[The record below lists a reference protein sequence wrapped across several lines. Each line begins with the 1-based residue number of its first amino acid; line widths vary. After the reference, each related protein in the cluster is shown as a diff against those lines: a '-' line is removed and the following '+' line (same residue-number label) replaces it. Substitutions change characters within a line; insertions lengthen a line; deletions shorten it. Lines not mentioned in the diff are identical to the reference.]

1 MNETQIKPRL
11 RVFDLSIIVISL
23 VIGMGIFRTPSE
35 VASKAGTPDIFFLA
49 WLIGAIISLFGALTF
64 AEIGSRIP
72 SAGGF
77 YRLFSICYNPVFA
90 FMVNWITVISNAA
103 STAAVAIMGSSY
115 IAPILFPKFADDTA
129 TRLVTM
135 GTISLLL
142 FINLLGIKFS
152 AMVLNVLMIIKIGL
166 ILLLI
171 GCLFLKYEIPNVP
184 EHVSVLPSDYNP
196 LKAFVLCFIPVFFT
210 FGGYQ
215 HTVNFGGDISNPAKK
230 LPKAIF
236 IGISAILILY
246 LAVNYS
252 YVNVLGFHHLAT
264 TKTLAADMIRIQ
276 FGKTASIL
284 LSIVMFFAVM
294 AYVNVS
300 ILSNP
305 RIYYAM
311 AEDRV
316 LPKIFMRVNSKTQV
330 QEFGVVFFCLFIFL
344 TLFFMNSFQKILDY
358 VMFFDSISLITAAGA
373 IFILRNR
380 AKKNKENDSS
390 IFKLKFYPWIPIL
403 YISVYTLVNLSVF
416 LSNKLAFG
424 YGALLFVSGFPLFY
438 ILRKLIVK

>member
-49 WLIGAIISLFGALTF
+49 WIMGAIISFFGALTF

-77 YRLFSICYNPVFA
+77 YKLFSICYNPVFA

-115 IAPILFPKFADDTA
+115 IAPILFPNFEEATA
-129 TRLVTM
+129 TKIVTM

-142 FINLLGIKFS
+142 LINLMGIKIS
-152 AMVLNVLMIIKIGL
+152 AMLLNVLMIIKIGL

-171 GCLFLKYEIPNVP
+171 GCLFLNYEIPNVP
-184 EHVSVLPSDYNP
+184 THVSSLPANYNP

-215 HTVNFGGDISNPAKK
+215 HTVNFGGDISNPSKT

-236 IGISAILILY
+236 FGISVILILY

-252 YVNVLGFHHLAT
+252 YVNVLGFEHLAT
-264 TKTLAADMIRIQ
+264 SKTLAADMIFIP
-276 FGKTASIL
+276 FGKTASL
-284 LSIVMFFAVM
+284 MLSIVMFFAVM

-316 LPKIFMRVNSKTQV
+316 LPNLFKRVNSKTQV
-330 QEFGVVFFCLFIFL
+330 QEFGVIFFCFIIFL

-358 VMFFDSISLITAAGA
+358 VMFFDSISLITAAGS
-373 IFILRNR
+373 IFILRRR
-380 AKKNKENDSS
+380 AKKNQADEKS

-403 YISVYTLVNLSVF
+403 YISIYTLVNLSVF
-416 LSNKLAFG
+416 LSNKSAFG
-424 YGALLFVSGFPLFY
+424 WGALLFISGFPLFFM
-438 ILRKLIVK
+438 LRKLIVK

>member
-11 RVFDLSIIVISL
+11 RVFDLSIIVVSL

-35 VASKAGTPDIFFLA
+35 VAAKAGKPEIFFIA
-49 WLIGAIISLFGALTF
+49 WAIGALISFFGAITF

-77 YRLFSICYNPVFA
+77 YKLFSICYNPAFA

-115 IAPILFPKFADDTA
+115 IAPILFPNYPNDAA
-129 TRLVTM
+129 TRIVTM
-135 GTISLLL
+135 GTITLLL
-142 FINLLGIKFS
+142 LINLLGIKIS
-152 AMVLNVLMIIKIGL
+152 SMVLNLLMLIKIGL

-171 GCLFLKYEIPNVP
+171 ACLFSNYETSIIPSEV
-184 EHVSVLPSDYNP
+184 ELLPSDYNP

-215 HTVNFGGDISNPAKK
+215 HTINFGGDILNPTKT
-230 LPKAIF
+230 LPKSIF
-236 IGISAILILY
+236 FGISTILILY

-252 YVNVLGFHHLAT
+252 YVNVLGFQNLAT
-264 TKTLAADMIRIQ
+264 TKTLAADMIRIP
-276 FGKTASIL
+276 FGKTASLL

-316 LPKIFMRVNSKTQV
+316 LPSIFMRVNLKTQV
-330 QEFGVVFFCLFIFL
+330 QEFGVIFFCLFIFI
-344 TLFFMNSFQKILDY
+344 TLFFMQSFQKILDY

-373 IFILRNR
+373 IFILRRR
-380 AKKNKENDSS
+380 AKKKSENDSS
-390 IFKLKFYPWIPIL
+390 VFKLKFYPWIPVFYIL
-403 YISVYTLVNLSVF
+403 TYSLVNVSVF
-416 LSNKLAFG
+416 LSNKSAFG
-424 YGALLFVSGFPLFY
+424 WGAVLFISGLPIFY
-438 ILRKLIVK
+438 LLRKLIIR

>member
-1 MNETQIKPRL
+1 MNENQIKPRL

-35 VASKAGTPDIFFLA
+35 VAAKAGKPEIFFMA
-49 WLIGAIISLFGALTF
+49 WAVGALISFFGAITF

-77 YRLFSICYNPVFA
+77 YKLFSICYNPVFA

-115 IAPILFPKFADDTA
+115 IAPILFPNYTDDTA
-129 TRLVTM
+129 TRIVTI
-135 GTISLLL
+135 GTITLLL
-142 FINLLGIKFS
+142 LINLLGIKIS
-152 AMVLNVLMIIKIGL
+152 SMVLNLLMIIKIGL
-166 ILLLI
+166 IVILI
-171 GCLFLKYEIPNVP
+171 GCLFSNYEIPTIP
-184 EHVSVLPSDYNP
+184 SQVSVLPTDYNP

-215 HTVNFGGDISNPAKK
+215 HTINFGGDISNPAKT
-230 LPKAIF
+230 LPKSIF
-236 IGISAILILY
+236 FGISAILILY

-252 YVNVLGFHHLAT
+252 YVNVLGFQNLAT
-264 TKTLAADMIRIQ
+264 TKTLAADMILIP
-276 FGKTASIL
+276 FGKTASFL

-311 AEDRV
+311 AEDQV
-316 LPKIFMRVNSKTQV
+316 LPSIFMRVNSKTQV
-330 QEFGVVFFCLFIFL
+330 QEFGVIFFCLFIFI
-344 TLFFMNSFQKILDY
+344 TLFFMQSFQKILDY

-380 AKKNKENDSS
+380 TKKDSENNSS
-390 IFKLKFYPWIPIL
+390 IYKLKFYPWIPIF
-403 YISVYTLVNLSVF
+403 YILTYSLVNVSVF
-416 LSNKLAFG
+416 LSNKSAFG
-424 YGALLFVSGFPLFY
+424 WGAILFISGFPLFY
-438 ILRKLIVK
+438 ILRKLIVQ